1 MGGDRPLSQYLPGGG
16 ENMLFVLDILRSDQ
30 GVEIFKF
37 LSRANYSS
45 ETVEHLGKITLTQPC
60 VGITWIMATIV

>member
-1 MGGDRPLSQYLPGGG
+1 MGGDRPVSQYLPGGG

-45 ETVEHLGKITLTQPC
+45 KQLSISERLL
-60 VGITWIMATIV
+60 